1 MYHFRVEIMTAIFQI
16 GGYMIRMM
24 KNGIVLMFLLLAT
37 TSCINLGKSS
47 PQEQEIKT
55 ATINTQSDYVIAHS
69 LSEIIEK
76 AQLILVGK
84 VVGMGEIINLAR
96 DVNDPS
102 IPDPSLFGIGQ
113 IYDVEVVEVL
123 KSAQSEWNISTIH
136 IVQFE
141 GRIRMDTTLN
151 PSNDDIQKARELENV
166 PPLDLGTKYIFF
178 VDPIIDFKNYPLH
191 FSGRGLPWRFVI
203 KNNCVY
209 PEAPTEEVGRYF
221 VVQPVD
227 EFINQIKIPT
237 LIKILPTD
245 MEIYPAPNKLP
256 TSSLCPQLDTILYS
270 YP

>member
-1 MYHFRVEIMTAIFQI
+1 MKRRLRICIVFVYLLLILTSCATPDNSSGQDLLKKTAI
-16 GGYMIRMM
+16 
-24 KNGIVLMFLLLAT
+24 T
-37 TSCINLGKSS
+37 
-47 PQEQEIKT
+47 
-55 ATINTQSDYVIAHS
+55 NTRPDYVIAHS
-69 LSEIIEK
+69 LSEKIEK
-76 AQLILVGK
+76 SQLILVGK

-102 IPDPSLFGIGQ
+102 ILDPSLFGIGQ
-113 IYDVEVVEVL
+113 IYDVEIIEVL
-123 KSAQSEWNISTIH
+123 KSAQSEWNNSSIH

-141 GRIRMDTTLN
+141 GRIKMDTTLN

-166 PPLDLGTKYIFF
+166 PPLELGTKYIFF

-191 FSGRGLPWRFVI
+191 FSGRGLPWRFII
-203 KNNCVY
+203 KKNCAY

-221 VVQPVD
+221 MAQPVD
-227 EFINQIKIPT
+227 EFINQIKNPT

-245 MEIYPAPNKLP
+245 MGVYPVPNKLP